1 MNWQD
6 DPILSDEISLQRVRA
21 GLWRGAIIWTP
32 PFLLS
37 AAGFIFFVW
46 DLVTG
51 GGRGGPVI
59 VVVVGILAFLFGH
72 EAIQAILDLRGQP
85 AEIEDIVTQ
94 RWHRNDS
101 IVIRTHYVRIGPK
114 LILRGSS
121 DILADIKEGQR
132 VVVRYYPHSAV
143 VIAIK
148 PIPGVEP
155 RREPPVL
162 PLA

>member
-6 DPILSDEISLQRVRA
+6 DPILADEVSLQQVRA
-21 GLWRGAIIWTP
+21 GLWRSVIIWTP
-32 PFLLS
+32 PFLLA
-37 AAGFIFFVW
+37 AAGFIFFVG
-46 DLVTG
+46 DLITG

-72 EAIQAILDLRGQP
+72 EAIQAMLDLRGEP
-85 AEIEDIVTQ
+85 EEIEDIVTQ

-114 LILRGSS
+114 LILRGGAG
-121 DILADIKEGQR
+121 ILADIKEGQR
-132 VVVRYYPHSAV
+132 VVVRYYTHSAI

-148 PIPGVEP
+148 PVRGEDP
-155 RREPPVL
+155 RSEPPVL